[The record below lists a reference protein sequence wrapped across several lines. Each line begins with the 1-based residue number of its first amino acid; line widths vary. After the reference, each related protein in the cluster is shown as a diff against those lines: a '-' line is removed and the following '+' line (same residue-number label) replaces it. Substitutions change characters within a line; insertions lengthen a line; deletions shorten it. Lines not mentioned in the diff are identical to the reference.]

1 MFCSQCGAPMGDTDR
16 FCANCGAP
24 NAAAPAGPS
33 VPSQPQL
40 EHRKGCLAQ
49 AFSDMTKE
57 RGVFK
62 RVCQIGFLPA
72 LIGIVSVVV
81 LFVPVVGG
89 IAGAIGLL
97 LAYIA
102 SVCGSGYGIE
112 WGRDLVLGE
121 KNGMDRPLLRS
132 SSFGLGLFSSVITGV
147 LSLVALIPVIGVVF
161 SAFETAVIGTVGSCY
176 YYDEGG
182 LAASLIG
189 SFGLLVLGIIVSA
202 VLSVFFRMFAE
213 LTVMHFAV
221 KGSVDDAFALKG
233 VWKSFK
239 HDKTKL
245 FCAAILPELL
255 VGIAIN
261 VIMWVLVSVFGAIA
275 AARYVRMYDYAAPSG
290 FGAIVSAGGLTL
302 VVFLALAVFVGVFGE
317 VFGKML
323 KYRAVGY
330 WAKRYATEWTGDDAD
345 EAMTFVL
352 PGENAPVAETVS
364 EEVPSAEPEP
374 FGGARAEDESAAAE
388 ISVLSS
394 DALAGSADISGEQLA
409 GDADDA
415 LEPEGDP
422 SDSAADDEADG
433 VGADETPEVDGGSNG
448 GSDADDDEA
457 AGNATDGMPAVEDDL
472 DGGADADTTTLL

>member
-33 VPSQPQL
+33 VPSRPQQ

-121 KNGMDRPLLRS
+121 KTGMDRPLLRS
-132 SSFGLGLFSSVITGV
+132 SSFGLGLFSSVIIGV
-147 LSLVALIPVIGVVF
+147 LSLVALIPVIGVVL
-161 SAFETAVIGTVGSCY
+161 SVFETAVIGAVGSYCY
-176 YYDEGG
+176 YDGGG

-189 SFGLLVLGIIVSA
+189 LFGLLVLGIIASA

-239 HDKTKL
+239 HNKTKL

-261 VIMWVLVSVFGAIA
+261 VIVWVLVSVFGAIA
-275 AARYVRMYDYAAPSG
+275 AARYVGMYDYAPSD
-290 FGAIVSAGGLTL
+290 FGAIASVGGLTL
-302 VVFLALAVFVGVFGE
+302 AVFLALAVFVGVFGE

-323 KYRAVGY
+323 KYRAY
-330 WAKRYATEWTGDDAD
+330 WVKRYAIEWTGDDVD
-345 EAMTFVL
+345 ESMTFVL
-352 PGENAPVAETVS
+352 PGESMPVAETAG
-364 EEVPSAEPEP
+364 EEAPSVGPES

-388 ISVLSS
+388 TSVPPVEVS
-394 DALAGSADISGEQLA
+394 AGSGNGPGEQHA
-409 GDADDA
+409 GGIDGA
-415 LEPEGDP
+415 LEPEGEP
-422 SDSAADDEADG
+422 SDSAADDETDG
-433 VGADETPEVDGGSNG
+433 VRADEAPGVDGGSYG
-448 GSDADDDEA
+448 GSDADDGETD
-457 AGNATDGMPAVEDDL
+457 GGATDGMPAVKDDL
-472 DGGADADTTTLL
+472 DGGTDADTTLLL

>member
-1 MFCSQCGAPMGDTDR
+1 MEMFCSQCGAPMGDNDR
-16 FCANCGAP
+16 FCAQCGAP
-24 NAAAPAGPS
+24 NAAAMDGASSSVVPVSPQRPA
-33 VPSQPQL
+33 PQQ
-40 EHRKGCLAQ
+40 KGCLAQ

-81 LFVPVVGG
+81 LFIPVVGG

-112 WGRDLVLGE
+112 WGRDLVRGE

-147 LSLVALIPVIGVVF
+147 LSLVALIPVIGVVI
-161 SAFETAVIGTVGSCY
+161 SAFETAVIGAVGSYY

-182 LAASLIG
+182 LAATLIG

-213 LTVMHFAV
+213 IAVMHFAV
-221 KGSVDDAFALKG
+221 KGSVEDAFALKG

-239 HDKTKL
+239 HNKTKL

-275 AARYVRMYDYAAPSG
+275 AAHYVRMYDYAAPSG
-290 FGAIVSAGGLTL
+290 FGAIVSVGGLTL
-302 VVFLALAVFVGVFGE
+302 VVFLALAVFVGVLGE

-330 WAKRYATEWTGDDAD
+330 WAKRYAPEWTEEDGDGAL
-345 EAMTFVL
+345 TLVL
-352 PGENAPVAETVS
+352 PGEHADAGAEPAAAQAVTPATSTTEPVASTTAETTAPQDDVAAGEDAPS
-364 EEVPSAEPEP
+364 EEEPV
-374 FGGARAEDESAAAE
+374 GG
-388 ISVLSS
+388 
-394 DALAGSADISGEQLA
+394 DIA
-409 GDADDA
+409 GD
-415 LEPEGDP
+415 EESTE
-422 SDSAADDEADG
+422 SDEN
-433 VGADETPEVDGGSNG
+433 TT
-448 GSDADDDEA
+448 DEA
-457 AGNATDGMPAVEDDL
+457 APDDSP
-472 DGGADADTTTLL
+472 DSDTTMLL